1 MSSNGYTAVR
11 TIFFNKFDN
20 SPCDLYLKLSD
31 NKVVKILN
39 QNDELGNS
47 FIEKYVSKKIFEFYL
62 TAEDFK
68 TYQDALFDFHS
79 NAKEILVK
87 GKRIA
92 LPQHDGMN
100 EMMEELGMDEK
111 QTKQIN
117 NISTQIVTDLNT
129 GEHAFSKII
138 GKFTTNTK
146 RFLYDH
152 SYLTAL
158 ISCLIA
164 SQNEW
169 GTTPNKEKLC
179 LASILHELGDE
190 DQLNLGLDEN
200 LLRQDFNDGLNEFQ
214 VKVNQR
220 LAEKLKKVPTV
231 SLDVINIIEG
241 YHNFKFPQL
250 SPMTSCFSVAHQFV
264 IELYREKFKKES
276 LPDIFKRMSSIFTE
290 GNPAKQLELL
300 KKAV

>member
-39 QNDELGNS
+39 QNDELGSS

-129 GEHAFSKII
+129 GEHAFSKIMV
-138 GKFTTNTK
+138 
-146 RFLYDH
+146 
-152 SYLTAL
+152 
-158 ISCLIA
+158 
-164 SQNEW
+164 
-169 GTTPNKEKLC
+169 
-179 LASILHELGDE
+179 
-190 DQLNLGLDEN
+190 N
-200 LLRQDFNDGLNEFQ
+200 LLQIPNAF
-214 VKVNQR
+214 
-220 LAEKLKKVPTV
+220 
-231 SLDVINIIEG
+231 S
-241 YHNFKFPQL
+241 
-250 SPMTSCFSVAHQFV
+250 MT
-264 IELYREKFKKES
+264 I
-276 LPDIFKRMSSIFTE
+276 PI
-290 GNPAKQLELL
+290 
-300 KKAV
+300 

>member
-1 MSSNGYTAVR
+1 MASSNYTPIR
-11 TIFFNKFDN
+11 TIFFNKFEK

-39 QNDELGNS
+39 HGDDLGNE

-62 TAEDFK
+62 TSEDFK
-68 TYQDALFDFHS
+68 IHQDSLFDFHS
-79 NAKEILVK
+79 HAKEILVK
-87 GKRIA
+87 GKRVQ

-100 EMMEELGMDEK
+100 EMMQQLGIDEK

-129 GEHAFSKII
+129 GDHAFSTII
-138 GKFTTNTK
+138 EKYTGCTK

-169 GTTPNKEKLC
+169 GSTPNKEKLC

-190 DQLNLGLDEN
+190 DQLNLDLEQN
-200 LLRQDFNDGLNEFQ
+200 LSRQDFIDGLNDFQ
-214 VKVNQR
+214 VSSNKK
-220 LAEKLKKVPTV
+220 LAQKLKGIPSV

-241 YHNFKFPQL
+241 YHNYTFPQL

-264 IELYREKFKKES
+264 IELYKEKFNKEN
-276 LPDIFKRMSSIFTE
+276 LKNIFSRMETLFPE
-290 GNPAKQLELL
+290 GNPAKQVQCL
-300 KKAV
+300 KSAI